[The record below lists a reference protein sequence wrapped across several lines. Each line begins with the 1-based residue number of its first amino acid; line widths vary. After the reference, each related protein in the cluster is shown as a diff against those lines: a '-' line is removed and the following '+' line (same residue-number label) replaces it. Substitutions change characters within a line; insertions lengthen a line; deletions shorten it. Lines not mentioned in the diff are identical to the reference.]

1 MMKSSQIII
10 IVSKR
15 LSFLYSIMVKSE
27 SRWVFVLN
35 NTRGELCALKCDV
48 DSSGFAPYLKTHI
61 EVHEKR
67 DGRSTRST
75 RAKKQQQ
82 SFCLITTSYLLLL
95 FLCLLCLRRLRRLRV
110 RQSAKENPFPSTKSE
125 SARGTETKRNR
136 ATHETNQGGW
146 GKKRHPD
153 AFPRSLQASLTV

>member
-1 MMKSSQIII
+1 M
-10 IVSKR
+10 
-15 LSFLYSIMVKSE
+15 
-27 SRWVFVLN
+27 
-35 NTRGELCALKCDV
+35 RGELCALKCDV
-48 DSSGFAPYLKTHI
+48 DSSGFAPYLKTL

-136 ATHETNQGGW
+136 ATHETDQGG
-146 GKKRHPD
+146 
-153 AFPRSLQASLTV
+153 

>member
-48 DSSGFAPYLKTHI
+48 DSSAFSPYLKTL
-61 EVHEKR
+61 EVCEREKR
-67 DGRSTRST
+67 DGRSTRKKF
-75 RAKKQQQ
+75 AEKQQR
-82 SFCLITTSYLLLL
+82 SFCLITTSYLLL
-95 FLCLLCLRRLRRLRV
+95 FLLLCLRRLRRLRV